1 MLFRAFV
8 LVGILTLT
16 SCLDNKD
23 YTLDTLTL
31 TPSVALPVAFGD
43 ISLQDLIS
51 NKDSTYLRA
60 YSDGLLYLYY
70 SQKLASQDIRS
81 LFTLP
86 NNSYPISFSIPAGT
100 LPAQSSDSP
109 PVVITQTLDLNLS
122 PEQLSEILLKSGT
135 LNYTMAL
142 SAATNPANGL
152 PIDII
157 VTLTDVVDKTTGAPL
172 NFTSSL
178 GTGSKSLQ
186 NYIIK
191 MNKNKFNIQ
200 VSMILKKRT
209 STVFVQS
216 NTKLNIQL
224 GFNNL
229 DFTYIKGFLGDQT
242 TSLPTQ
248 SVDLTVFSSS
258 LKKAKVSFAQPIIK
272 MDVRNDYGVPCE
284 VTFNKLEASKTGA
297 VLPITISPASP
308 VALNF
313 PTTFG
318 TSATTSVSVTNA
330 AAVLDFAPTK
340 LTYAASARINKGLS
354 SGVDFL
360 ADTSKLNVTLSTEVP
375 LYGQASGVSVMDTM
389 KIDLSSVKQSTVISS
404 SLQIKT
410 VNQLPLDANIQFYF
424 MDKNYAIIDSLF
436 TSNQTY
442 IVKASTVTAAGDLQT
457 ASTGEVKL
465 DMTSEKLNKL
475 FSSSYLLV
483 RSKLNTSK
491 NSSGALVNVKF
502 KSSYKLK
509 MNVGLLAK
517 LSIKS

>member
-297 VLPITISPASP
+297 VIPITISPASP

-313 PTTFG
+313 PTAFG

-375 LYGQASGVSVMDTM
+375 LYGQASGVSVVDTM

-491 NSSGALVNVKF
+491 NSSGAPPCFRPKCTSAGSLI
-502 KSSYKLK
+502 S
-509 MNVGLLAK
+509 M
-517 LSIKS
+517 IT

>member
-297 VLPITISPASP
+297 VIPITISPASP

-313 PTTFG
+313 PTAFG

-375 LYGQASGVSVMDTM
+375 LYGQASGVSVVDTM

-442 IVKASTVTAAGDLQT
+442 IVKASTVTA
-457 ASTGEVKL
+457 
-465 DMTSEKLNKL
+465 
-475 FSSSYLLV
+475 
-483 RSKLNTSK
+483 
-491 NSSGALVNVKF
+491 
-502 KSSYKLK
+502 
-509 MNVGLLAK
+509 
-517 LSIKS
+517 